1 MLPLVLV
8 RIVEPLVLVEIP
20 IDLLDLWHFPAVML
34 LSLSK
39 AVVLRASKYFGL
51 AAGGELVACIVELL
65 PQLLPD
71 LLVVI
76 PWLVAVEFLPS
87 LGLGRGQHLCMVPR
101 MVSLIKHA
109 AVLLDHHKIIP

>member
-65 PQLLPD
+65 PQLFFDFLTRPQKPQHANTQRTTPIQSSPNPHLLTQNTLNLNHTLLP
-71 LLVVI
+71 
-76 PWLVAVEFLPS
+76 
-87 LGLGRGQHLCMVPR
+87 
-101 MVSLIKHA
+101 
-109 AVLLDHHKIIP
+109 